1 MMTPELLRQADIVLS
16 RCGRP
21 VPQDPGLRVVAIP
34 KAFKAWAV
42 FAAAP
47 SSLLSTVQ
55 VTVTGDTTWML
66 RAISSYITVPVG
78 LVMQVQFPDGKFL
91 FHNLADIRSIGGFGS
106 WRYPFTQPK
115 ACPPGT
121 KIQINFGD
129 SAAGTAQAVPLLLEG
144 AYYYHVKGNGADV
157 RVRAADLASSLPR
170 YVPSANENILAPCWA
185 FGEGPQ
191 TPQGYTDDP
200 GGFDY
205 VSSVAA
211 IDVGAATAKS
221 ATLQFQ
227 IDPAI
232 DFMVCRMGFK
242 VTADGGQSPA
252 VGDLLVKIRDSS
264 GYALTDDYVRYGLI
278 NNVLMLKDWRI
289 RAGDT
294 ILCDFV
300 LIDYSGA
307 GNVYVQ
313 AFAHGVQRRK
323 AA

>member
-21 VPQDPGLRVVAIP
+21 IAKDPGLRVVAIP

-121 KIQINFGD
+121 KITISFGD

-144 AYYYHVKGNGADV
+144 SYYYHVRGNGADV
-157 RVRAADLASSLPR
+157 CVLPSQLASSLPR
-170 YVPSANENILAPCWA
+170 YVPGANQNILAPCWA
-185 FGEGPQ
+185 FGEGPE
-191 TPQGYTDDP
+191 TPAGFVDEP

-205 VSSVAA
+205 VSDVVSL
-211 IDVGAATAKS
+211 DVGAATPKN
-221 ATLQFQ
+221 ATVQFQ
-227 IDPAI
+227 MDKGI
-232 DFMVCRMGFK
+232 DFLVRRLSFN
-242 VTADGGQSPA
+242 VTADDGA
-252 VGDLLVKIRDSS
+252 LGDFLVKVRDSS
-264 GYALTDDYVRYGLI
+264 GYPLTDDYVRYGLL
-278 NNVLMLKDWRI
+278 NGVLQAKDWRI

-294 ILCDFV
+294 IIADFI

-307 GNVYVQ
+307 GSLRMQ
-313 AFAHGVQRRK
+313 AFASGVKRR

>member
-1 MMTPELLRQADIVLS
+1 MMTPDLLRQADIVLS

-21 VPQDPGLRVVAIP
+21 VPKDPGLRVVAIA
-34 KAFKAWAV
+34 KAFKCWAV

-55 VTVTGDTTWML
+55 VTITGDTTWML
-66 RAISSYITVPVG
+66 RSISSYITVPVG
-78 LVMQVQFPDGKFL
+78 LVMQIQFPDGRFL
-91 FHNLADIRSIGGFGS
+91 FHNLADIRAIGGFGS
-106 WRYPFTQPK
+106 WRYPLTFAR

-121 KIQINFGD
+121 KIQVTFGD

-144 AYYYHVKGNGADV
+144 SYYYHVRGADT

-170 YVPSANENILAPCWA
+170 WVAGANQNIMAPCHA

-191 TPQGYTDDP
+191 TPQGFIDEP

-205 VSSVAA
+205 VSDTAQ

-227 IDPAI
+227 IEQAA
-232 DFMVCRMGFK
+232 DFMVRK
-242 VTADGGQSPA
+242 VSFATGADQGRAPA
-252 VGDLLVKIRDSS
+252 VGDVLVKVRDST
-264 GYALTDDYVRYGLI
+264 GYALTDDYVRYGIL
-278 NNVLMLKDWRI
+278 NGVLQAKDWKV

-294 ILCDFV
+294 VFVDLV
-300 LIDYSGA
+300 LIDYSGTGNIYIA
-307 GNVYVQ
+307 GVLS
-313 AFAHGVQRRK
+313 GVKRRK
-323 AA
+323 A